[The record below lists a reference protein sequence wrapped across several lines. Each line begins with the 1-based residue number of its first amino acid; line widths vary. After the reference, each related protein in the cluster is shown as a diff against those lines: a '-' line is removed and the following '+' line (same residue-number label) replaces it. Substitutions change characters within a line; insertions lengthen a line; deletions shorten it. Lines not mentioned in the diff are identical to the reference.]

1 MSSPNLYPVK
11 PHNLHIFLLTNK
23 SKLNRC
29 ELCGR
34 FLVTT
39 VLKKVE
45 MGIYYVLLSSLV
57 FLVVEINTLTI
68 DIYKYMGGGL
78 F

>member
-1 MSSPNLYPVK
+1 MSFPNLYPVK

-29 ELCGR
+29 ELLGR
-34 FLVTT
+34 LFVST
-39 VLKKVE
+39 VFKKVE
-45 MGIYYVLLSSLV
+45 MGFLSVLLSSLV
-57 FLVVEINTLTI
+57 FLAKGIDTLTI
-68 DIYKYMGGGL
+68 YIYEYIGGGL

>member
-1 MSSPNLYPVK
+1 MSYTTLYPVK

-29 ELCGR
+29 ELLGR

-45 MGIYYVLLSSLV
+45 MGFLSVLLSNLV
-57 FLVVEINTLTI
+57 FMAIGIDTLPI
-68 DIYKYMGGGL
+68 HI
-78 F
+78 